1 MLVVAAIICY
11 ACTEPASVG
20 HDATWLGAD
29 TIDPRGPKGCEATY
43 EAWTLAHIITPF
55 MVLGALH
62 GALVKP
68 MPSKAQAASPPV
80 VQKGDRFLLSG
91 RLQLVA

>member
-1 MLVVAAIICY
+1 MR
-11 ACTEPASVG
+11 PG
-20 HDATWLGAD
+20 HW
-29 TIDPRGPKGCEATY
+29 
-43 EAWTLAHIITPF
+43 AHIITPF

>member
-1 MLVVAAIICY
+1 LAPESLPSNCLPGGEAY
-11 ACTEPASVG
+11 
-20 HDATWLGAD
+20 
-29 TIDPRGPKGCEATY
+29 EATY

-62 GALVKP
+62 DALVKP
-68 MPSKAQAASPPV
+68 MPGKARAASPPI

>member
-20 HDATWLGAD
+20 HDATWLGARHHR
-29 TIDPRGPKGCEATY
+29 PAGSKGCEATY

-62 GALVKP
+62 SALVKP
-68 MPSKAQAASPPV
+68 MPSKTQAASPPV

-91 RLQLVA
+91 RL